1 MRNPAVIAAL
11 FAALP
16 LAAQQPPPP
25 TPAPQT
31 QNPVPKPTLE
41 KPDEAPANV
50 PADVPTKP
58 AAKKPAPDKKPAVSA
73 EGGKVVEEIVARVN
87 NEVITR
93 SEFEHSKVT
102 AAEDAKNDCQN
113 RCTPEQL
120 NTRIADLQKNALRDL
135 IDQSL
140 LVQRAKDMGISVE
153 PDVIKQLDQIRIEN
167 KLQSMEALEQA
178 VSGEGLN
185 WEDFKNNIR
194 NGLLTKKV
202 ISSEVGSHINISKD
216 DIQKYYDEHKAEFMR
231 PEQVA
236 LRSIEVNTAGKDEAD
251 VAELRK
257 KAETARKRI
266 MDGEDFGEIAKRYSD
281 GSTAK
286 QGGYLGEYKRG
297 ELSKELEDTVFKMKR
312 NDLTEVMETKQGF
325 LIMQVLEHYD
335 EGEQSLA
342 KVENEIEGKLYNQRL
357 EPAMR
362 EYLKT
367 LREESYV
374 VIKPGYQD
382 AAGGGNSEIQEVS
395 ATPEVTKTKKGHKKY
410 LLFGKRAADSGD

>member
-1 MRNPAVIAAL
+1 
-11 FAALP
+11 
-16 LAAQQPPPP
+16 
-25 TPAPQT
+25 
-31 QNPVPKPTLE
+31 
-41 KPDEAPANV
+41 
-50 PADVPTKP
+50 
-58 AAKKPAPDKKPAVSA
+58 
-73 EGGKVVEEIVARVN
+73 
-87 NEVITR
+87 
-93 SEFEHSKVT
+93 
-102 AAEDAKNDCQN
+102 
-113 RCTPEQL
+113 
-120 NTRIADLQKNALRDL
+120 
-135 IDQSL
+135 
-140 LVQRAKDMGISVE
+140 
-153 PDVIKQLDQIRIEN
+153 
-167 KLQSMEALEQA
+167 MEALEQA

-202 ISSEVGSHINISKD
+202 IGSEVGSHINISKD
-216 DIQKYYDEHKAEFMR
+216 EIQKYYDEHKAEFMR

-297 ELSKELEDTVFKMKR
+297 ELSKELEETVFKMKR

-382 AAGGGNSEIQEVS
+382 AAGGSNSEIQEVS

-410 LLFGKRAADSGD
+410 ILFGKRAADSGD

>member
-1 MRNPAVIAAL
+1 MQNLAVIAAL

-16 LAAQQPPPP
+16 LAAQQPTPP
-25 TPAPQT
+25 TPPPQT
-31 QNPVPKPTLE
+31 QNPAPKPTLE
-41 KPDEAPANV
+41 KPDEAPADVPGDV
-50 PADVPTKP
+50 PAKGAP
-58 AAKKPAPDKKPAVSA
+58 KKPVPVKKPAVSA

-93 SEFEHSKVT
+93 SEFEHSKIT
-102 AAEDAKNDCQN
+102 AEEDAKSDCQN
-113 RCTPEQL
+113 RCTPQQL
-120 NTRIADLQKNALRDL
+120 KTLIEDDQKNALRNL

-153 PDVIKQLDQIRIEN
+153 PEVIKQLDQIRIEN
-167 KLQSMEALEQA
+167 KLPSMEALEEA
-178 VSGEGLN
+178 VSKQGIN

-194 NGLLTKKV
+194 SGLLTKKV
-202 ISSEVGSHINISKD
+202 ISSEVGSHISVPKD
-216 DIQKYYDEHKAEFMR
+216 EIQKYYDEHKQEFMR

-236 LRSIEVNTAGKDEAD
+236 LRSIEVNTTGKDATE
-251 VAELRK
+251 VAELKK

-266 MDGEDFGEIAKRYSD
+266 MDGEDFAEIAKRYSD
-281 GSTAK
+281 GTTAK
-286 QGGYLGEYKRG
+286 QGGYLGQYKRG
-297 ELSKELEDTVFKMKR
+297 ELSKELEDTVFKVKR

-342 KVENEIEGKLYNQRL
+342 KVENEIEGKLYNQRM
-357 EPAMR
+357 EPALR

-382 AAGGGNSEIQEVS
+382 AAGGSNSEIQEVS